1 MPLEF
6 EEAPEVDAGE
16 RLITVPCS
24 ACRKVSVAAVREHAH
39 DAMCLECSMAKHGAV
54 DLWNLTGHARFAAP
68 GSDTEAY
75 GRIGAGVRPPE
86 PAEERSPPPIV
97 AGKVLPYFGMPE
109 VPGAVTSLAEAARG
123 WGWSTKIM
131 HSRGFGPK
139 KWRGAWQEE
148 ELFSVRFG
156 AHSGT
161 PRQAYAVYRTIA
173 GRASWTWRS
182 VWVWGPDLS
191 PFGMFGITELRDYLR
206 EGPRR
211 SDAEVLA
218 LCARV
223 RTAKLESASE
233 AKARAADAPKKS
245 KAKEGAS

>member
-16 RLITVPCS
+16 RLITVPCAS
-24 ACRKVSVAAVREHAH
+24 CGAG
-39 DAMCLECSMAKHGAV
+39 CL
-54 DLWNLTGHARFAAP
+54 AAP
-68 GSDTEAY
+68 GFA
-75 GRIGAGVRPPE
+75 GRPLCGECRPVPAVVRTPHYHPGGWSTRGPAPE

-97 AGKVLPYFGMPE
+97 SGREIESPYGNG
-109 VPGAVTSLAEAARG
+109 VPGAVLSLAEAAHG

-131 HSRGFGPK
+131 YSRGFGPK

-173 GRASWTWRS
+173 GRAGWTWRS
-182 VWVWGPDLS
+182 VWVWGPDLA
-191 PFGMFGITELRDYLR
+191 PFGMFGATELRQYL
-206 EGPRR
+206 EHAPRLSVVKLR
-211 SDAEVLA
+211 FVLA
-218 LCARV
+218 ELRAW
-223 RTAKLESASE
+223 KLESASE
-233 AKARAADAPKKS
+233 VKARAADAPKKS